1 MSVTC
6 ELIKRNCK
14 LYFKDKGMFFSS
26 MITPVILLVLYITF
40 LAKVYRDIFMSG
52 MPSGTEE
59 KIINGLVGG
68 QLFSSLM
75 AVICITVAFCSNL
88 ITVQDK
94 VTESIKDFLI
104 TPIKR
109 SALAIGYY
117 AATFICTF
125 IVCISATGLCFIY
138 IGATGWYMS
147 AVDVLLI
154 ITDVFLLCMFGT
166 ALSSVVNIF
175 LRTQG
180 QMSAVGTIVSAGYGF
195 ICGAYMPLSQFG
207 EGLRNT
213 LMFLPGT
220 YGTSVIRNHAMA
232 GVFRE
237 MEKTGW
243 PTEIIE
249 SIRDSVDCNIYF
261 FGDKVDLWVSYLV
274 VTITVF
280 VLIGLYVLLNNKNF
294 SAKLKN
300 LFKKKNKV
308 N

>member
-1 MSVTC
+1 
-6 ELIKRNCK
+6 
-14 LYFKDKGMFFSS
+14 
-26 MITPVILLVLYITF
+26 
-40 LAKVYRDIFMSG
+40 
-52 MPSGTEE
+52 
-59 KIINGLVGG
+59 
-68 QLFSSLM
+68 
-75 AVICITVAFCSNL
+75 
-88 ITVQDK
+88 
-94 VTESIKDFLI
+94 
-104 TPIKR
+104 
-109 SALAIGYY
+109 
-117 AATFICTF
+117 
-125 IVCISATGLCFIY
+125 
-138 IGATGWYMS
+138 
-147 AVDVLLI
+147 
-154 ITDVFLLCMFGT
+154 
-166 ALSSVVNIF
+166 
-175 LRTQG
+175 
-180 QMSAVGTIVSAGYGF
+180 
-195 ICGAYMPLSQFG
+195 MPLSQFG